1 MKKAINSIFVFL
13 MMSLTTITT
22 IAQSSTS
29 YCTKYNDFA
38 QLRNGKAI
46 INGDCLQHANESS
59 ASIIVLDT
67 TFIDSQSDYKY
78 YLKFAN
84 LHNKEG
90 KTYKVKGTNG
100 RMTSIASTRCG
111 LVFNHNGRDYWSL
124 TARCTNTNPFDE
136 AVDIRSMTIEL
147 SKIVNG
153 KATIVKTATLD
164 KEMNLDEGYNYLCV
178 ELDGQEIKVM
188 GGKNGLKELLIHKL
202 TPEELRIND
211 GCDHV
216 NVGYLVGPGAKISI
230 ERAVFTKPSTSDS
243 SNGLPITTQWTRE
256 ALDSHFQASKNPYEG
271 YWVYL
276 DRDMEDTWLKLGGRY
291 TIALVETTNGYDLI
305 YIDGAQVKK
314 SQWSFGMKKGEMT
327 KTIFTDNFTGKW
339 IDSTFELI
347 DEDVYAV
354 FESGVILTFKF
365 PVYKSQ
371 VRFSKVL
378 DIQ

>member
-1 MKKAINSIFVFL
+1 MKAISSILVFL
-13 MMSLTTITT
+13 MMFLTTTT
-22 IAQSSTS
+22 SIAQSSTS

-38 QLRNGKAI
+38 QLRNDKAS
-46 INGDCLQHANESS
+46 INGDCLQHANETST
-59 ASIIVLDT
+59 SIIVLDT

-90 KTYKVKGTNG
+90 KNYKVKGTDG
-100 RMTSIASTRCG
+100 RMTSVASTQCG
-111 LVFNHNGRDYWSL
+111 LVFNHNGRDYWTV
-124 TARCTNTNPFDE
+124 TARCSNTNLYDE
-136 AVDIRSMTIEL
+136 AVDVRSMTIEL
-147 SKIVNG
+147 SKVVNG
-153 KATIVKTATLD
+153 QTTIVEAVKLY
-164 KEMNLDEGYNYLCV
+164 KEVNLDDSYNYLCV
-178 ELDGQEIKVM
+178 QIDGQEIKVM
-188 GGKNGLKELLIHKL
+188 AGKNSLKEIINHKM
-202 TPEELRIND
+202 TPEELGINN

-216 NVGYLVGPGAKISI
+216 KVGYIVGPGAEISI
-230 ERAVFTKPSTSDS
+230 ERAVLTKPSMSKSSDGHPV
-243 SNGLPITTQWTRE
+243 NTQWTRE

-291 TIALVETTNGYDLI
+291 TIALVETANGYDLI

-314 SQWSFGMKKGEMT
+314 SQWLPGMKKGEMT

-371 VRFSKVL
+371 IRFSKVL